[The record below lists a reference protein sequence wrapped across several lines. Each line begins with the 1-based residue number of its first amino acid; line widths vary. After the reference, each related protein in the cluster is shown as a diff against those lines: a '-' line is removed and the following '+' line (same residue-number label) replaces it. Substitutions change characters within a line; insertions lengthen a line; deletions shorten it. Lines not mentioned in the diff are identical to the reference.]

1 MPTVRLSGKTL
12 SANESV
18 ERSLRAKLLFLI
30 YNAGWDINNASG
42 KEQITLSNI
51 EKKIIESD
59 CFVFTPGASLEDLFK
74 AVSIFVGYQ
83 TIDQNLSGKPTV
95 ILNSDASWD
104 PLFDVL
110 SHLGKMG
117 TVKQDLSGVSSLG
130 EFTRGGSCATR
141 FRKGSRTPGR
151 GKGRGR

>member
-18 ERSLRAKLLFLI
+18 ERALRAKLLFLI

-110 SHLGKMG
+110 SHLGG
-117 TVKQDLSGVSSLG
+117 TTHRIRDPKTHQSSESRLASPRDFDRSFG
-130 EFTRGGSCATR
+130 NR
-141 FRKGSRTPGR
+141 RK
-151 GKGRGR
+151 